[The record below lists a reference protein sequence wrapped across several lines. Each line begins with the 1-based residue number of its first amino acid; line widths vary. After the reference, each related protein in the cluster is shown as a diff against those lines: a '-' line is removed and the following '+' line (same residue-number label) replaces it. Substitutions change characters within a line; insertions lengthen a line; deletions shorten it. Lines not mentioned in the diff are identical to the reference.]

1 MLRRVADCGFERS
14 WIVDE
19 STSDKRGWVEHP
31 VYVAG
36 LSVAGTIAIC
46 IMVYKEVLLPAQ
58 MATSE
63 FKIEELERQLRDV
76 KLERLEL
83 ARASEKANAELALE
97 KDMLVKVKQDLA
109 SFKIGSL
116 FFGGGVYPAT
126 FDGVKVG
133 QLVEKVDKV
142 FQGLPIEKDQDGFV
156 TVKVDHPFFDS
167 IVFYYRDE
175 LPHAIYQIMYS
186 SSYDIGEKVGSE
198 YLHVQLE
205 RNFGEPIKV
214 AKDKYIWRVGG
225 KFNIFKSSDRGF
237 IISTG
242 NNYPGG
248 WDRALLRY
256 MQSATVEEE
265 MVK

>member
-1 MLRRVADCGFERS
+1 MDDS
-14 WIVDE
+14 
-19 STSDKRGWVEHP
+19 SSDKRGWVEHP

-58 MATSE
+58 MAASD

-83 ARASEKANAELALE
+83 ARAAEKANAELTLE
-97 KDMLVKVKQDLA
+97 KESLVKVKQDLA

-116 FFGGGVYPAT
+116 FFDGGVYPAT

-142 FQGLPIEKDQDGFV
+142 FQGLPIEKDQDGYV
-156 TVKVDHPFFDS
+156 TVKVDHPFFDR
-167 IVFYYRDE
+167 IVFYYHDE

-186 SSYDIGEKVGSE
+186 SPYDIGEKVGSE
-198 YLHVQLE
+198 YLHAQLE

-214 AKDKYIWRVGG
+214 AEDKYIWRVDG
-225 KFNIFKSSDRGF
+225 KFNIFKGSDRSF

-242 NNYPGG
+242 SNYPGS
-248 WDRALLRY
+248 WDRALFRY
-256 MQSATVEEE
+256 MKSVTAEEE